1 MMSKVPYIIYLIGVL
16 ILVTPAFLARSTNL
30 KVLFKNI
37 ALWGIIVLIIIF
49 IYQIFIEERGQ
60 KTNFTNIK
68 GLLLDLEGVVYEG
81 DKLIDGAVETLNLLL
96 KNYKIKYLTNTT
108 TTPRKLILEKLLQF
122 KLPVIESDILSPPV
136 AANIFLKKNNI

>member
-60 KTNFTNIK
+60 KFNFTNIK

>member
-60 KTNFTNIK
+60 KINFTNIK

>member
-49 IYQIFIEERGQ
+49 IYQIFKERRGQ
-60 KTNFTNIK
+60 KINFTNIK